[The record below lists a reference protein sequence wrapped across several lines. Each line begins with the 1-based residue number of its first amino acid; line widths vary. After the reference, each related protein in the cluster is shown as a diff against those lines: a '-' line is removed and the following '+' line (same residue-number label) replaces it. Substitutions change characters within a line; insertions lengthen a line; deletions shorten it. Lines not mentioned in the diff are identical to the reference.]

1 MSGVTLMELL
11 VVLVLI
17 GFVSTIVLD
26 SAGNIGI
33 SLNRLNETYEEIREE
48 IPVRR
53 WLIDVIGSSIAVARK
68 DTVHSFKGTA
78 NYVKGITNMSILGD
92 PGKVEVF
99 FIELEPVGEGT
110 AIYYEQIGFE
120 KVLLS
125 KYSGKVEFSFLNSKG
140 EEFVEWPPQR
150 ALDGSL
156 PRLVVIDGDS
166 VTPLIVEIKQRRI
179 PMRDLRDT
187 L

>member
-17 GFVSTIVLD
+17 GFVSTMVLD
-26 SAGNIGI
+26 SAGNLGI
-33 SLNRLNETYEEIREE
+33 ALNRLDETYKEIKEE

-53 WLIDVIGSSIAVARK
+53 WLRDVISSSIAVASE

-78 NYVKGITNMSILGD
+78 NSIEGITNMSILGD
-92 PGKVEVF
+92 PGEVEMF
-99 FIELEPVGEGT
+99 FIELKPLGEGT

-120 KVLLS
+120 KLQLS
-125 KYSGKVEFSFLNSKG
+125 KYSGNVEFSFLNSKG
-140 EEFVEWPPQR
+140 VKFVEWPPQS
-150 ALDGSL
+150 ALYGSL
-156 PRLVVIDGDS
+156 PRLVVIEGGS
-166 VTPLIVEIKQRRI
+166 ATPLILEIKQRRI
-179 PMRDLRDT
+179 PARDLRDM

>member
-1 MSGVTLMELL
+1 M
-11 VVLVLI
+11 LVLI
-17 GFVSTIVLD
+17 GFVSTMVLD
-26 SAGNIGI
+26 SAGNLGI
-33 SLNRLNETYEEIREE
+33 ALNRLDETYEEIRKE

-53 WLIDVIGSSIAVARK
+53 WLRDVIGSSIAVASN
-68 DTVHSFKGTA
+68 DAVHSFRGTA
-78 NYVKGITNMSILGD
+78 NLVKGITNMSILGD
-92 PGKVEVF
+92 PGEVEMF

-125 KYSGKVEFSFLNSKG
+125 TYSGNVEFSFLNSKG
-140 EEFVEWPPQR
+140 VEFIEWPPQN
-150 ALDGSL
+150 ALSGSL
-156 PRLVVIDGDS
+156 PRLVIIDGGS
-166 VTPLIVEIKQRRI
+166 ETPLTIEIKQRRI